1 MSSDARACTTKR
13 SRRQVEAEEAQ
24 HQKGGGPPP
33 PCHAR
38 PLQRQRGASHTAPA
52 KVEKEGEDTK
62 DQDLSQYLHQAVF
75 AANNDLHA
83 ERNPQACADA
93 LDTAKRTLEGTMAEL
108 FRAHSADLMD
118 VAKTRLWRGDKNAHL
133 HGNRGGLSLRIPF
146 QDVAAAVA
154 AAVGV
159 RDSSPRPCTLTG
171 ILVDYEGAL
180 SRHDFVWHLTPMQ
193 WTALEARVALWQYDR
208 KDSPEVLEGYY
219 VNIPLCAHFTDGLIA
234 AGVLWSQER

>member
-133 HGNRGGLSLRIPF
+133 DGNRGGLSLRIPF
-146 QDVAAAVA
+146 QDVAAAV
-154 AAVGV
+154 GV
-159 RDSSPRPCTLTG
+159 LDSSPRPCTLTG